1 WRGLRAHELVGLDAG
16 PLHALREVLH
26 ARRRRGDDVRFDLE
40 AHGGH
45 PDRIADTFLTVDDVT
60 ARDHVE
66 DLARIRDRDRAGGL
80 DRAHRVV
87 AVDVVAR
94 AGDGDHAARVLRAH
108 VAAADPDEGGPD
120 LQSREPLRRVD
131 RARHRLHRPIDVDD
145 HAFAKAV
152 GRRLT
157 DADDVDATA

>member
-1 WRGLRAHELVGLDAG
+1 M
-16 PLHALREVLH
+16 
-26 ARRRRGDDVRFDLE
+26 
-40 AHGGH
+40 
-45 PDRIADTFLTVDDVT
+45 DVT
-60 ARDHVE
+60 WRTSSGTTSRGTADPY
-66 DLARIRDRDRAGGL
+66 LNLTLSATA
-80 DRAHRVV
+80 
-87 AVDVVAR
+87 VVAR

>member
-1 WRGLRAHELVGLDAG
+1 MDVTWRTSSGSTSSGTADPYLNLTLSATSGVT
-16 PLHALREVLH
+16 
-26 ARRRRGDDVRFDLE
+26 RRRMPRS
-40 AHGGH
+40 A
-45 PDRIADTFLTVDDVT
+45 VT
-60 ARDHVE
+60 LRPP
-66 DLARIRDRDRAGGL
+66 IGI
-80 DRAHRVV
+80 V
-87 AVDVVAR
+87 AQCEIDVVAR
-94 AGDGDHAARVLRAH
+94 SGDGDHAARVLRAD